1 MKHVCIPVQSA
12 ECNYGESSSNE
23 AAFGFN
29 LVCRVW
35 GSRYV
40 PGDID
45 DLLGTWGEEVRTGAQ
60 LAI

>member
-29 LVCRVW
+29 LVAEFISPKMCT
-35 GSRYV
+35 
-40 PGDID
+40 
-45 DLLGTWGEEVRTGAQ
+45 LLVLSWVILSQ
-60 LAI
+60 KV